1 MPPTS
6 SSRNQRRR
14 QPTRLNQPSGQ
25 PSSQPR
31 RPSARSVEPPDY
43 SRDYAYVR
51 SDLVRITIIGGL
63 MFALMIGA
71 AFFI

>member
-6 SSRNQRRR
+6 TSRNQRRR
-14 QPTRLNQPSGQ
+14 QPTRLSQPST
-25 PSSQPR
+25 QPR
-31 RPSARSVEPPDY
+31 RPSARTAEPPDY

-51 SDLVRITIIGGL
+51 SDLIRITIIGSL